1 MSILQT
7 AISGSA
13 SALNFIKAYLA
24 NPVIG
29 AYVDP
34 GTQGIGPVGVQ
45 VVSSLSYPFKSAGV
59 LIEPEQY
66 TETQRADVSA
76 QMILSVDGTKRYIA
90 DNVALQPRSWT
101 IVGYIPGSAIELS
114 GLYMPTLKIRKGYL
128 QEIYNSR
135 AVTSFKTRE
144 GEYLNVVIE
153 SMEFDTRPD
162 VMNKIPISIV
172 LKEVDVLDVEMDDP
186 NAPKPI
192 PASGTKEG
200 SVLNKGS
207 ASPFVRHVPGG
218 E

>member
-34 GTQGIGPVGVQ
+34 GTRGISPLGVQ
-45 VVSSLSYPFKSAGV
+45 AISSLSYPFKSAGV

-66 TETQRADVSA
+66 TETQRADISA
-76 QMILSVDGTKRYIA
+76 QMILSVDGTKRYIT

-101 IVGYIPGSAIELS
+101 IVGYIPGSAIDLS

-135 AVTSFKTRE
+135 SVTSFKTRE
-144 GEYLNVVIE
+144 GEYLDVVIE

-172 LKEVDVLDVEMDDP
+172 LKEVDVLDVEMADP
-186 NAPKPI
+186 NLPKPM
-192 PASGTKEG
+192 PKPGTLYGRVASQGNVSP
-200 SVLNKGS
+200 SVS
-207 ASPFVRHVPGG
+207 TIQ
-218 E
+218 